1 MEQQRPI
8 IYLLADQTKYLLGL
22 STLPELDAKY
32 YLQQGVI
39 DQDCKLFLLT
49 EELDWGVAEYL
60 YQKIT
65 TSQERSGAN
74 FDGRLVAGGL
84 FNFFL
89 DFDPLAKVVE
99 DKRAEIVEV
108 LRKFK
113 LVTKVTKEEVAHQE
127 ILATSFPRAVEFEQV
142 YQLVAGQKLYYS
154 EIRQLIRGNK
164 LVVSNLSKVLLYLKL
179 IGRLEIV
186 PAIKYRASSITCQ
199 RCGSTEVVEI
209 ECGYCEGVDYHCQD
223 CLMMG
228 EARLCRSLYLIPAVK
243 NESILKFIEPEL
255 EFELTALQQDVSDQL
270 VQFTYQDY
278 QQALVW
284 AVCGA
289 GKTEVTFAVIAE
301 LLNQG
306 RQVLFAIPRRDVVV
320 ELAERLREAFPEVSI
335 KALYGGSDERYQ
347 QAELVIATTHQ
358 VLRYYQAFDLIILD
372 EMDAFP
378 YQGSEI
384 LKRVLQEA
392 RKDEGQVIYMTAT
405 PGPEEFAE
413 LEEGKSKLIKLS
425 ARYHGYPLP
434 EPELLRAE
442 LEYDQDQGTVELA
455 QLVLDKLWLS
465 VEGDGAQVFLFVPSR
480 DLVELVVQYLRDQFP
495 EVNGVSWVQGSHSQD
510 QSREEKR
517 EGFLAGDYPILV
529 STTIMERGVTVEKAN
544 VLVLFA
550 DWDYIFNHQTL
561 IQMAGRS
568 GRSLTYPEGRVW
580 FIGNKISDEM
590 ELARD
595 MICELN
601 QDARGKGYLNS
612 VDG

>member
-8 IYLLADQTKYLLGL
+8 IYLLADQSKYLLGL
-22 STLPELDAKY
+22 STLPELDTKY

-39 DQDCKLFLLT
+39 EQDFKLFLLT
-49 EELDWGVAEYL
+49 EELDWGVGEYL

-65 TSQERSGAN
+65 TAQERRGAN
-74 FDGRLVAGGL
+74 FDSRLVAGGL
-84 FNFFL
+84 FNLLL
-89 DFDPLAKVVE
+89 DFDPLTKVVE
-99 DKRAEIVEV
+99 DKKAEIAEE
-108 LRKFK
+108 LQQFK
-113 LVTKVTKEEVAHQE
+113 LVTKVTKEEVARQE
-127 ILATSFPRAVEFEQV
+127 ILATSFPRPVEFYQV
-142 YQLVAGQKLYYS
+142 YRLVAGQKLYYS
-154 EIRQLIRGNK
+154 EIRQVVRKNK
-164 LVVSNLSKVLLYLKL
+164 LVVRDLSKVLLYLKL
-179 IGRLEIV
+179 LGRLEIIS
-186 PAIKYRASSITCQ
+186 AIKYRSSSISCQ
-199 RCGSTEVVEI
+199 RCGSQQVVEI
-209 ECGYCEGVDYHCQD
+209 ECGYCESLDYHCQD

-228 EARLCRSLYLIPAVK
+228 EARLCRPLYRIPAMET
-243 NESILKFIEPEL
+243 ESELKFIEPEL

-270 VQFTYQDY
+270 VKFTQQNY

-289 GKTEVTFAVIAE
+289 GKTEVTFAVIAK

-320 ELAERLREAFPEVSI
+320 ELAERLREAFPEISI
-335 KALYGGSDERYQ
+335 KALYGGSEERYQ

-392 RKDEGQVIYMTAT
+392 RKDDGQIIYMTAT

-413 LEEGKSKLIKLS
+413 LEEGRSKLIKLS

-434 EPELLRAE
+434 EPELLTAE
-442 LEYDQDQGTVELA
+442 LKYDQEEGVVELA

-480 DLVELVVQYLRDQFP
+480 DLVDLVVDYLRVQFP
-495 EVNGVSWVQGSHSQD
+495 EINGVSWVQGSHSQD
-510 QSREEKR
+510 QRREEKR

-550 DWDYIFNHQTL
+550 DWEYVFNHQTL

-580 FIGNKISDEM
+580 FIGNEISEEM

-601 QDARGKGYLNS
+601 QDAREKGHLKKH
-612 VDG
+612 